1 MLDSAMRRLIDP
13 PLNATGRALAR
24 AGIGANAVT
33 LVGLVLALAT
43 AVAIAHHE
51 MGLALVLLAAN
62 RVVDGLD
69 GAVARATRLTDA
81 GGYLDSVCDHVFYA
95 AVPLAF
101 AWQAPAT
108 NALPAAAL
116 LASFLLTAAS
126 FLGFATLA
134 AKRGLDSRAQG
145 RKSFYYSRGVIE
157 GTETIAGFV
166 AMLLWPGHFATLA
179 WTLAAL
185 CVLTALLRTVVAW
198 RTFRDPTG

>member
-24 AGIGANAVT
+24 AGIGANTVT
-33 LVGLVLALAT
+33 LVGLALALAT
-43 AVAIAHHE
+43 AVAIAQGA
-51 MGLALVLLAAN
+51 MDWAIALLAAN
-62 RVVDGLD
+62 RIVDGLD

-81 GGYLDSVCDHVFYA
+81 GGYLDSVCDYVFYA

-134 AKRGLDSRAQG
+134 AKRGLDSQAQG
-145 RKSFYYSRGVIE
+145 RKSFYYSRGLIE
-157 GTETIAGFV
+157 GTETIAAFA
-166 AMLLWPGHFATLA
+166 AMLLWPAHFANLA
-179 WTLAAL
+179 WALAAL
-185 CVLTALLRTVVAW
+185 CLLTALLRTAAAW
-198 RTFRDPTG
+198 RTFHD

>member
-24 AGIGANAVT
+24 AGIGANSVT
-33 LVGLVLALAT
+33 LAGLALAVAT
-43 AVAIAHHE
+43 AVAIAQGA
-51 MGLALVLLAAN
+51 MAWALALLAAN
-62 RVVDGLD
+62 RIVDGLD

-81 GGYLDSVCDHVFYA
+81 GGYLDSVCDYVFYA

-134 AKRGLDSRAQG
+134 AKRGLDSQAQG
-145 RKSFYYSRGVIE
+145 RKSFYYSRGLIE
-157 GTETIAGFV
+157 GTETIAAF
-166 AMLLWPGHFATLA
+166 ALMLLWPGHFATLA
-179 WTLAAL
+179 WGLAAL
-185 CVLTALLRTVVAW
+185 CLLTALLRTAAAW
-198 RTFRDPTG
+198 RTFRG